1 MEQAAAVEHHG
12 VGRQRTRGTDKMR
25 VLVVEDENDIAGLV
39 KHTLERSGDAS
50 VEVAASGDQALKL
63 ASEQTPDL
71 IILDLNL
78 PVLGGLEVCRLLR
91 TRPGTAKTPIIMLTA
106 RTRRATACWVSMP
119 ERMTNQQALSPREL
133 AARVRR

>member
-1 MEQAAAVEHHG
+1 
-12 VGRQRTRGTDKMR
+12 MR

-39 KHTLERSGDAS
+39 KHTLERCGDAS
-50 VEVAASGDQALKL
+50 VEVASSGDQALKL

-91 TRPGTAKTPIIMLTA
+91 TRPATAKS
-106 RTRRATACWVSMP
+106 RSSC
-119 ERMTNQQALSPREL
+119 
-133 AARVRR
+133 